1 MTLDDFLERT
11 EPIRNQAKRDD
22 DSYVFCYFS
31 REQDKYIGEHRM
43 DAGDA
48 LIVIS
53 KLIQDFNLDPEI
65 VAAMDP

>member
-1 MTLDDFLERT
+1 
-11 EPIRNQAKRDD
+11 
-22 DSYVFCYFS
+22 
-31 REQDKYIGEHRM
+31 M

-53 KLIQDFNLDPEI
+53 KLIQDFDIDPEI